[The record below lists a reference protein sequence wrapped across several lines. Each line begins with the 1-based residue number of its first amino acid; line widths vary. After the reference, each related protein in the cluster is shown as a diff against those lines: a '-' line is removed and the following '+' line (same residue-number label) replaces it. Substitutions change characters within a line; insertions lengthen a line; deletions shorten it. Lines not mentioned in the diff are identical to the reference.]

1 MEKSLFKPFLIIIVL
16 MTLSAF
22 ALAFTVGVELN
33 FIPGVAMELPGK
45 VSGWDGNE
53 LRFCHN
59 PEACAKDYR
68 DASFYVSDLEI
79 PDICPDCGETL
90 FNMARAEK
98 EQLPDDTE
106 FLKSAYTNSAGTRLF
121 TSIVLSGTARDS
133 IHRPQRCLKGQ
144 GSTLDKEYTL
154 KVPLEGRDPLKL
166 KVIKTSRTYQT
177 AEGPVPYYSFYAYW
191 FVGQDR
197 ETPSHYSRM
206 FWLAWDRVVRS
217 TANRWAYISVQGTRR
232 AEGIEFEK
240 DIIDFVQQVY
250 PHVLT
255 ESLRNKVYGQQ

>member
-1 MEKSLFKPFLIIIVL
+1 MEKSLFKPFLSIVIL
-16 MTLSAF
+16 MTLSVF
-22 ALAFTVGVELN
+22 ALAFTVGVELD
-33 FIPGVAMELPGK
+33 FVPGVAMKLPDQ
-45 VSGWDGNE
+45 VPGWVGNE

-59 PEACAKDYR
+59 PELCARDYK
-68 DASFYVSDLEI
+68 DASFFTRDLVI
-79 PDICPDCGETL
+79 PDICPDCGDHL
-90 FNMARAEK
+90 FKMARSEK
-98 EQLPDDTE
+98 EALPEDTE
-106 FLKSAYTNSAGTRLF
+106 FVKSAYTNAAGSRVF

-144 GSTLDKEYTL
+144 GNTLDGEYTMSI
-154 KVPLEGRDPLKL
+154 PLEGRDPLKL
-166 KVIKTSRTYQT
+166 RVIKSSRTYQT
-177 AEGPVPYYSFYAYW
+177 VDGPIAYFGYYAYW

-217 TANRWAYISVQGTRR
+217 KANRWAYIAVQGKR
-232 AEGIEFEK
+232 ADAESTEYES

-255 ESLRNKVYGQQ
+255 ETMRQKAYGE

>member
-1 MEKSLFKPFLIIIVL
+1 MEKSLLKPFLSIIIL
-16 MTLSAF
+16 MTLSIF
-22 ALAFTVGVELN
+22 ALAFTVGVELD
-33 FIPGVAMELPGK
+33 FIPGVAMKLPQK
-45 VSGWDGNE
+45 VEGWDGNE

-59 PEACAKDYR
+59 PEVCAKGYR

-79 PDICPDCGETL
+79 PDICPDCGSHL

-98 EQLPDDTE
+98 EQLPEDTE
-106 FLKSAYTNSAGTRLF
+106 FVKSAYTNDAGTRLF

-144 GSTLDKEYTL
+144 GNSLDGEYTL
-154 KVPLEGRDPLKL
+154 SVPLEGRDPLKVR
-166 KVIKTSRTYQT
+166 VIKTSRTFRT
-177 AEGPVPYYSFYAYW
+177 AEGPVPYYSYYAYW

-197 ETPSHYSRM
+197 ETPYHVGRM

-217 TANRWAYISVQGTRR
+217 KANRWAYIAVQGKRES
-232 AEGIEFEK
+232 EGDAYEA
-240 DIIDFVQQVY
+240 DITDFVQQVY

-255 ESLRNKVYGQQ
+255 DKMKDKVYTQ